1 MSYELNQADIFG
13 LTRQLAPDFH
23 QKGMELFYRF
33 CPYCN
38 GGDHRDRDTFSVNL
52 ETGAYKCFRSSC
64 GAQGHFVE
72 MARDFNYRLEGVGEP
87 PKKQYRR
94 FRERREIVVRDR
106 AIEYMKSRGI
116 SEEVTRRYQ
125 LTIKKGTD
133 NILVFPFFDNKGELK
148 FIKYRKTDF
157 NKSRDKNKEWCEKDT
172 EPILFG
178 MMQCSQDS
186 DTLIITEGQ
195 LDSLSVA
202 QAGIPNAVS
211 VPTGANGFTWLD
223 GCYDWILNSFKRV
236 IVFGDY
242 ERGKMSLLD
251 TLMMRLPLPVSHVRY
266 EDYLGEK
273 DANDI
278 LRKFGENAIRKAIEN
293 AVPCVVPHIKKLSEV
308 AAVDLN
314 SLPKILTCIDGLDS
328 VIGGMFFGQVVLL
341 TGKRGEGKSTL
352 MSQLCAEAL
361 DQNYGIFAYS
371 GELPDYHF
379 KSWLDM
385 QLAGAANIST
395 MRDRYGNEVY
405 TLAPGAAQTI
415 NDWYDDKAYIYDNNA
430 VSDDELSDV
439 IKAAEMAI
447 RRYGVKL
454 ICIDNLMMAM
464 DVSMNEDLYRAQGEF
479 VRRLKELAQ
488 KYDIVAVLV
497 AHPKK
502 TSGEFTNDAVSGS
515 SDITNRVDVV
525 INYQRAADDAGC
537 DSFVTVTKNRL
548 TGRLITENKPV
559 RLYFSDKSKRIQEDT
574 KTCRVYGCFKEQTA
588 EDKRNGL
595 EDIFDELYG

>member
-13 LTRQLAPDFH
+13 LTRQLTQDFH
-23 QKGMELFYRF
+23 RKGQEIFYKF
-33 CPYCN
+33 CPYCS
-38 GGDHRDRDTFSVNL
+38 GGDHRDKETFSINL
-52 ETGAYKCFRSSC
+52 DTGAYKCFRSTC
-64 GAQGHFVE
+64 GEQGHFVE

-94 FRERREIVVRDR
+94 FRERREIVVHDG
-106 AIEYMKSRGI
+106 AIDYLRKRGI
-116 SEEVTRRYQ
+116 GESVTRKYQ

-133 NILVFPFFDNKGELK
+133 NILVFPFFDDKGELR

-157 NKSRDKNKEWCEKDT
+157 DKTRDKNKEWCEKDT

-178 MMQCSQDS
+178 MLQCDDSS
-186 DTLIITEGQ
+186 DTLVITEGQ

-202 QAGIPNAVS
+202 QAGIANAVS
-211 VPTGANGFTWLD
+211 VPTGAQGFTWLD
-223 GCYDWILNSFKRV
+223 GCYDWIMRFKRV

-251 TLMMRLPLPVSHVRY
+251 TLMMRLPLPVYHVRY

-278 LRKFGENAIRKAIEN
+278 LRKYGENAIRKAIDN
-293 AVPCVVPHIKKLSEV
+293 AVPCEVPHIKKLSEV
-308 AAVDLN
+308 QTVDMN
-314 SLPKILTCIDGLDS
+314 SLPKISTNVNGLDK
-328 VIGGMFFGQVVLL
+328 VIGGMYHGQVILL
-341 TGKRGEGKSTL
+341 TGKRGEGKSTF

-361 DQNYGIFAYS
+361 DQGHGIFAYS

-395 MRDRYGNEVY
+395 THDKYGNEVY
-405 TLAPGAAQTI
+405 TLTPSAAETI
-415 NDWYDDKAYIYDNNA
+415 NRWYDDKAYIYDNSA

-439 IKAAEMAI
+439 IKCAEMAI

-454 ICIDNLMMAM
+454 ICIDNLMTAM
-464 DVSMNEDLYRAQGEF
+464 DVSLSDDLYRAQGEF
-479 VRRLKELAQ
+479 VKRLKQLAQ
-488 KYDIVAVLV
+488 KYDVVAILV

-502 TSGEFTNDAVSGS
+502 TAGEFTNDAVSGS

-525 INYQRAADDAGC
+525 INYQRSGVELDC
-537 DSFVTVTKNRL
+537 DSIVTVTKNRL
-548 TGRLITENKPV
+548 TGRLITEKDPV
-559 RLYFSDKSKRIQEDT
+559 KLYFSDKSKRIQEDT
-574 KTCRVYGCFKEQTA
+574 TVRVYGCFKQTA
-588 EDKRNGL
+588 DQLPEEL
-595 EDIFDELYG
+595 EDIFDEFLG